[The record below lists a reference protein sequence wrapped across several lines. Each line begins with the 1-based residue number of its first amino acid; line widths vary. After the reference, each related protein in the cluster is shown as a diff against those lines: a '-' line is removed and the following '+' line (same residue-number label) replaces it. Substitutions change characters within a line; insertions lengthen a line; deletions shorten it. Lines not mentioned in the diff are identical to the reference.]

1 MSTSA
6 SLRQSR
12 LFLNWKGM
20 AQMVNLR
27 TLTMFGAVVAL
38 SFASVAAAHAD
49 TLKQITSSSAQGAD
63 DSLAWSQKG
72 ADATTLA
79 ASFTATTTQSN
90 SVTVDM
96 GAANSIISVVCSASP
111 CSWTGASSG
120 FTAGDFLLWSSDAGN
135 GGSGP
140 VTLTFSHSVA
150 GAGAVIQADLPG
162 AFTGEIQVYNGA
174 TLLATYSVASDT
186 AGDPVYLGAFDDS
199 GANISKVVFSLTSCA
214 SLCTDFGLDTVQV
227 NTSSTTPA
235 SLTSPAPN
243 STLASSNVTFNWTTA
258 PAATGY
264 ALRLGTTVGGYDIR
278 GTGTITGTS
287 ITFAPLP
294 TNGETIYAR
303 LYTVFASSSAYTDYV
318 LTAANEAQA
327 ALISPAP
334 NSTLPSSNV
343 TFTWSAGTG
352 AVSYALRLGTTVG
365 GYDIRGTGTIT
376 GTSVTFAPL
385 PTNGETIYARLYTVF
400 ASSSAYTDYVLT
412 AANEAQAALISPA
425 PNSTL
430 PSSNVTF
437 TWSAGTGAVSYTLR
451 LGTTVGGYD
460 IRGTTTTSTSVN
472 YAPLPTNGETIY
484 VRLYT
489 NYASGRAYTDYVV
502 TAHTILVK

>member
-6 SLRQSR
+6 SLRHSR

-20 AQMVNLR
+20 APMVNLR
-27 TLTMFGAVVAL
+27 TLTIFAVVAAL

-63 DSLAWSQKG
+63 DSLVWSQKG
-72 ADATTLA
+72 ADGTTMA
-79 ASFTATTTQSN
+79 ASFSATTTKSK

-111 CSWTGASSG
+111 CSWTGATSG
-120 FTAGDFLLWSSDAGN
+120 FTAGDSLLWSSDTGN

-140 VTLTFSHSVA
+140 VTLTFLHSVA

-162 AFTGEIQVYNGA
+162 AFTGQIQVYNGA
-174 TLLATYSVASDT
+174 TLLATYTVASDT

-214 SLCTDFGLDTVQV
+214 SLCTDFGLDTVHV

-235 SLTSPAPN
+235 SLTSPTPS
-243 STLASSNVTFNWTTA
+243 STLAGSNVTFNWTTA

-264 ALRLGTTVGGYDIR
+264 TLRLGTTVGGNDIR
-278 GTGTITGTS
+278 GTGVITATS
-287 ITFAPLP
+287 VNFAPLP
-294 TNGETIYAR
+294 TNGETIHAR
-303 LYTVFASSSAYTDYV
+303 LYTFFPSSTSYADYV
-318 LTAANEAQA
+318 YTAASNTPA

-334 NSTLPSSNV
+334 NSTLTSSNV
-343 TFTWSAGTG
+343 TFSWSAGTG
-352 AVSYALRLGTTVG
+352 ATSYNLRLGTTVG
-365 GYDIRGTGTIT
+365 GNDIRGTGNIT
-376 GTSVTFAPL
+376 GTSVTFSPL
-385 PTNGETIYARLYTVF
+385 PTNGETIHARLTTNY
-400 ASSSAYTDYVLT
+400 ASGSAYTDYALT
-412 AANEAQAALISPA
+412 AANNAQAVLISPA

-430 PSSNVTF
+430 TSSNVTF
-437 TWSAGTGAVSYTLR
+437 SWSAGTGAVGYVLR
-451 LGTTVGGYD
+451 LGTTVGGND
-460 IRGTTTTSTSVN
+460 IRGTGKITSTSITF
-472 YAPLPTNGETIY
+472 APLPVNGETIH

-489 NYASGRAYTDYVV
+489 LYASGSAYTDYVV
-502 TAHTILVK
+502 TAKP